1 MQMANSNPTPQQ
13 MRQAFLDHGVD
24 LKFYKG
30 WDTVGRPWKGPDGS
44 PGLTGGVIHHTANPN
59 AKVGGSINGVLGW
72 AVTAYE
78 LPVCNMLIGKD
89 ANQGSWLL
97 SAGSAYHCGDGGPV
111 PALGIPQRG
120 FFGQTRLFGIEID
133 DPGVKIGTITD
144 YQIENTAKTMAALA
158 ELCGWDIDKSIL
170 THKCYTDGCHGANPS
185 GPSPCVGRKNDTLE
199 GAWATWP
206 GDQKPAPY
214 NALWWREEIK
224 TYSKPVTWDG
234 TIPTRSAA
242 TKAANEGLKNKAAW
256 RCACR
261 LYDLGIKQDPPQAS
275 GKQGYPLA
283 AMKKFQEQSGIKP
296 ERCDGLPNKG
306 TWTRLFGKDKP

>member
-261 LYDLGIKQDPPQAS
+261 LYDLGVKQDPPQAS

>member
-224 TYSKPVTWDG
+224 TYSKPATWDG